1 MQAVEIL
8 DNYRH
13 PLASDKLGT
22 IVLSS
27 FLRSGALSEGELQDQ
42 ISTDTVEAR
51 RKVDQLFR
59 ASLLELAPADRFRL
73 SDLGKAVLSS
83 FGITTAAVQTLLD
96 AFALPAHDS
105 LLLSRFVEAFDEPT
119 SHTSSLLSLLR
130 AATAVTK
137 MDVRYFE
144 RHTSLA
150 RYLRAT
156 VVGLS
161 PAAALLDSSALCHS
175 VSSWTNLIDQVNDT
189 VRLRSLTSKLAV
201 SACEQAKLDVQKSN
215 SYFIL
220 GERGQGKTSVLI
232 KYLSQTRVLSALSS
246 GYLDSQLHLLY
257 HSGHGA
263 ESVARMLTDTK
274 FLVTCRQLLKTEGF
288 LSGTEEP
295 SAVADYARRRLA
307 RIVIVDTPAPIAP
320 MNRNKALESCL
331 SRASTTQSAQPL
343 VDRLQAIADALSTKE
358 LGAMESAKL
367 KSTVEE
373 LRRILRKQER
383 QS

>member
-13 PLASDKLGT
+13 PLASDRLGT

-27 FLRSGALSEGELQDQ
+27 YLRSGALSEGELQDQ
-42 ISTDTVEAR
+42 ISTDTLDAR
-51 RKVDQLFR
+51 KKVDQLFR
-59 ASLLELAPADRFRL
+59 ASLLELAAADRFRL
-73 SDLGKAVLSS
+73 TDLGKAVLSS

-96 AFALPAHDS
+96 TFAVPARDL
-105 LLLSRFVEAFDEPT
+105 LLLSRFVDAFDEST

-130 AATAVTK
+130 AATAMTK
-137 MDVRYFE
+137 TDIRYFE
-144 RHTSLA
+144 RQTSLA

-161 PAAALLDSSALCHS
+161 PAAALLDSAALCHS
-175 VSSWTNLIDQVNDT
+175 VSRWTTLTDQVNEAAK
-189 VRLRSLTSKLAV
+189 LRTLTSRLAI

-215 SYFIL
+215 SYFIH

-263 ESVARMLTDTK
+263 ESVGNMLTDTK
-274 FLVTCRQLLKTEGF
+274 FLFTCRQVLKTEGF

-307 RIVIVDTPAPIAP
+307 RIVVVDSPAPIAP
-320 MNRNKALESCL
+320 LNRNKALESCL
-331 SRASTTQSAQPL
+331 SRISTTSSAQSL
-343 VDRLQAIADALSTKE
+343 VDRLQAIADALSSAE
-358 LGAMESAKL
+358 LGPSESAKL
-367 KSTVEE
+367 KSTLEE
-373 LRRILRKQER
+373 LRRTLRRRER

>member
-13 PLASDKLGT
+13 PLASDRLGT

-42 ISTDTVEAR
+42 ISTDAFDAR
-51 RKVDQLFR
+51 KKVDQLFR

-73 SDLGKAVLSS
+73 TDLGKAVLSS
-83 FGITTAAVQTLLD
+83 FGITTAAVQALLD
-96 AFALPAHDS
+96 AFALPAHDR
-105 LLLSRFVEAFDEPT
+105 LLLSRFVEAFDEST
-119 SHTSSLLSLLR
+119 SHTSSLISLLR
-130 AATAVTK
+130 TATAVTK
-137 MDVRYFE
+137 MDSRYFE

-161 PAAALLDSSALCHS
+161 PAAALLDSAALCHS
-175 VSSWTNLIDQVNDT
+175 MARWTNLIDQESDT
-189 VRLRSLTSKLAV
+189 ARLRSLTSKPTIW
-201 SACEQAKLDVQKSN
+201 ACEQAKLDVQRSN

-263 ESVARMLTDTK
+263 ESVAKMLTDTK
-274 FLVTCRQLLKTEGF
+274 FLFTCRQVLKTEGF

-295 SAVADYARRRLA
+295 AAVADYARRRLA
-307 RIVIVDTPAPIAP
+307 RIVVFDTPAPSP
-320 MNRNKALESCL
+320 PLNRNKALESCL
-331 SRASTTQSAQPL
+331 SRANAAQSAQPL
-343 VDRLQAIADALSTKE
+343 VDRLRAIVDALSTKE
-358 LGAMESAKL
+358 LGAVESAKL
-367 KSTVEE
+367 KSTLED
-373 LRRILRKQER
+373 LRRILRKQVP